1 MVEKFCLKFSI
12 SSTELNDILDYVY
25 HGEVNINQ
33 EDLDRFLKI
42 AERLKLEG
50 LMSTEEKY
58 DEFWGQHRDMNE
70 VENDVKGSVPD
81 TKDIVLDTLNNSEN
95 RIFNSERTKIVI
107 SSGELQTIDE
117 LDEKILEHL
126 ERDVGKKWKCTI
138 CNKVL
143 REKTAAKE
151 HVEIHFEGLQFPCPE
166 GCDVVARSRSSLRLH
181 ISKKH
186 R

>member
-42 AERLKLEG
+42 ADRLKLEG

-58 DEFWGQHRDMNE
+58 DELWGQHRDMNE

-107 SSGELQTIDE
+107 SSGEFQSIDE
-117 LDEKILEHL
+117 LDEK
-126 ERDVGKKWKCTI
+126 
-138 CNKVL
+138 N
-143 REKTAAKE
+143 
-151 HVEIHFEGLQFPCPE
+151 
-166 GCDVVARSRSSLRLH
+166 
-181 ISKKH
+181 
-186 R
+186 